1 MFMKKDIFNFQPMK
15 QIQGNQNE
23 RDSGVFGIVNNV
35 VTDVPRATSFDIEK
49 PIKCSFYLILP

>member
-1 MFMKKDIFNFQPMK
+1 MK

-23 RDSGVFGIVNNV
+23 RDSGVFGIANNV
-35 VTDVPRATSFDIEK
+35 VTDVPRVTSFDIEK